1 MERYSVQVRNKDESN
16 DEKRRKQKLK
26 CSSIRPKNL
35 NKFITLEE
43 GKEEVEEEGEEARK
57 RKRLGDW
64 YI

>member
-1 MERYSVQVRNKDESN
+1 MFRLVRNKDESN

-43 GKEEVEEEGEEARK
+43 GKEEEVE
-57 RKRLGDW
+57 
-64 YI
+64 

>member
-1 MERYSVQVRNKDESN
+1 MFRFETKMKATTK
-16 DEKRRKQKLK
+16 KRRTKTKML
-26 CSSIRPKNL
+26 SIRPKNL

-43 GKEEVEEEGEEARK
+43 GKEEEVEEEGEEARK